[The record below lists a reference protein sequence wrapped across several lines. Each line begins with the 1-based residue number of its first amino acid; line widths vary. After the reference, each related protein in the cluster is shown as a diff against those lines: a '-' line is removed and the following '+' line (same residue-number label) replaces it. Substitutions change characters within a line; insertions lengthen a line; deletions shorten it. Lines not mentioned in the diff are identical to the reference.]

1 MDALVRYTRRIAEAP
16 KGIVAIDTDGSE
28 IGARFRT
35 AGLMPTERMTRAFR
49 RMILQ
54 APALA
59 DYASGVVL
67 RPDDLDMPVGRTTA
81 ADLLRRSDILV
92 GVRVDTGHELGFGAA
107 DRITSGL
114 DGLTSRLTRFRE
126 SGAQFAL
133 WSVCT
138 GLPPAGVSSLT
149 VNSQAAARFA
159 RTCQTLDM
167 VPVVRVGG
175 RMPAGSPQTRRA
187 ALAAALL
194 SVLGHLEDLE
204 VDLARVVVN
213 TMCETGPPNAP
224 FSGSPLSML
233 PQRVGGVALSAV
245 DGSGKIDGD
254 PPAAL
259 QALVAAAP
267 WPVTFYI
274 GRDATVAAL
283 RAWGGQPSAIPAG
296 QRALADRLA
305 YVSDRLLSPPHPAG
319 RQPDTGPE
327 RPGLAKVA
335 VLPMRPARS
344 PREQG

>member
-1 MDALVRYTRRIAEAP
+1 MDALLRYTRRIAKAP
-16 KGIVAIDTDGSE
+16 KGIVAIDTHGSE
-28 IGARFRT
+28 IGARFRA

-49 RMILQ
+49 RMLLE

-59 DYASGVVL
+59 DHANGVVL

-81 ADLLRRSDILV
+81 AGLLRRADILV
-92 GVRVDTGHELGFGAA
+92 GVRVDTGHELGFSAA
-107 DRITSGL
+107 DRVTSGL

-138 GLPPAGVSSLT
+138 GLPPVDVSSLT

-175 RMPAGSPQTRRA
+175 RMPAGPPQTRRA

-204 VDLARVVVN
+204 VDLAQVVVN
-213 TMCETGPPNAP
+213 TVCETGPPDGP
-224 FSGSPLSML
+224 FSGSPLSVL
-233 PQRVGGVALSAV
+233 PQRLGGVALSAV
-245 DGSGKIDGD
+245 GGSGAVDDD

-274 GRDATVAAL
+274 GRDATVPAL
-283 RAWGGQPSAIPAG
+283 RAWGGQPSSIPAG
-296 QRALADRLA
+296 QRALANRLAHVADRL
-305 YVSDRLLSPPHPAG
+305 RPPHPADG
-319 RQPDTGPE
+319 QPDAGS
-327 RPGLAKVA
+327 RPGEAQVA
-335 VLPMRPARS
+335 VLPLRPARS